1 MSNPFGE
8 LIASGEGNYNSYNR
22 GTVRGRNGKERI
34 VPANQEIDFS
44 QMTIGELQ
52 QYQILPPGNPDR
64 VFAVG
69 KYQFIPRTLHEGVK
83 KLRVVP
89 SEKFTAELQEKLFNE
104 YLLRRACRQIFAY
117 ISSAPGAT
125 LHDAQKAASKEWA
138 SVEDPDTPGH
148 VFAQYEKHGNKMHT
162 TAAQVAAALNEMRDE
177 YKAQLDKG
185 LSAQEAWLATAAMGP
200 GQFQHIAKAPVAG
213 HRAAG
218 NVLVEGARSPA
229 VGELQT
235 YLHNLGYADSHGRPL
250 TADNDFGQDTRR
262 AVEAFQRDHGLSVDG
277 VVGSNTWPVLRDAS
291 RAASI
296 AESSITFPQM
306 AAPDLDAVAI
316 DALQQQLQTLGMTN
330 HRGQPL
336 PVTGTYDEPTRI
348 AVTMFQKE
356 QGLPGTGVADPATR
370 ALIEARATIAELQH
384 IERGRSTSLRH
395 APLLEDVQVPAI
407 TQGIEP
413 SLSSPVGKLP
423 QPTATTDAAVYPN
436 DVAHPQRTSQQT
448 TSEPGLD
455 DPRNA
460 RNPDHALYAM
470 LKGRIPDACE
480 ERLVQFTAA
489 CHMKRITADKLEG
502 IYLDETAN
510 SITFAAKLP
519 LGVMATVDLKQPL
532 PTPEQATQQVQHYDM
547 QRTQQ
552 AQLDAQMAQQQ
563 NGPSMSGAGGHGRR

>member
-1 MSNPFGE
+1 MSDE
-8 LIASGEGNYNSYNR
+8 TVKHLIQAE
-22 GTVRGRNGKERI
+22 GTVRVFEMEDGSIVERSGGSVSWRN
-34 VPANQEIDFS
+34 NN
-44 QMTIGELQ
+44 
-52 QYQILPPGNPDR
+52 PGNLKFEYAGSADKTVR
-64 VFAVG
+64 VA
-69 KYQFIPRTLHEGVK
+69 RTKDKALANAKQRYEGVVGLDQWGNAVFENYEAGRAAK
-83 KLRVVP
+83 IKLLKQNYGNR
-89 SEKFTAELQEKLFNE
+89 T
-104 YLLRRACRQIFAY
+104 
-117 ISSAPGAT
+117 
-125 LHDAQKAASKEWA
+125 
-138 SVEDPDTPGH
+138 VEDMLKSYSKADYSGAVNH
-148 VFAQYEKHGNKMHT
+148 RAQTDFIYGEGERQGVDLRNKAIGVMSDAEVAALADGIKGFEGWRMGETRAISAEHDLMRSE
-162 TAAQVAAALNEMRDE
+162 AQVAKSPDRNIL
-177 YKAQLDKG
+177 L
-185 LSAQEAWLATAAMGP
+185 
-200 GQFQHIAKAPVAG
+200 
-213 HRAAG
+213 
-218 NVLVEGARSPA
+218 EGTRSPA

-250 TADNDFGQDTRR
+250 TADNDFGQDTRL

-277 VVGSNTWPVLRDAS
+277 VVGSSTWPVLRDAS

-356 QGLPGTGVADPATR
+356 QGLPGTGVPDPATR

-384 IERGRSTSLRH
+384 LERGRSTSLRN
-395 APLLEDVQVPAI
+395 APLREDVQMPAI

-413 SLSSPVGKLP
+413 GLSSPIGKLP
-423 QPTATTDAAVYPN
+423 QPTATTDAAAYPN
-436 DVAHPQRTSQQT
+436 DVAHPRRTSQQT
-448 TSEPGLD
+448 TPEPGLD

-460 RNPDHALYAM
+460 LNPDHALYAT
-470 LKGRIPDACE
+470 LKQRIPDACE

-552 AQLDAQMAQQQ
+552 AQQMA
-563 NGPSMSGAGGHGRR
+563 SSKRFASRFLRTLAGSHTRPFMVM